1 MAATQP
7 PRTQLEEDDEQVE
20 NEQFIDPNDV
30 AAEVPLEGDA
40 PMDEDDEE
48 ERADETKEDED
59 IQIDENTIQHF
70 EAHNGSVFCI
80 SAHPTQPLAASGGE
94 DDLGYI
100 WDVMHGEVVVK
111 LTGHEDS
118 ISSIEWSFDGEMVA
132 TGGMDG
138 RVRIWKRVGKQ
149 DWKTWTFLT
158 ELQGPD
164 EITWLKWHPKGN
176 VLLAGSNDATVWL
189 WQLPSGNTMQVFAGH
204 EGPVQAGG
212 FTPDGKRII
221 TGDANGTLIFWDPR
235 SPTPVWK
242 ITSSDARFGMGE
254 GITAISTNVA
264 STMAVVGGAEGEL
277 RVVNLAKGEVI
288 GALEGHKEGESVEA
302 IEFVDWSATNAVGG
316 TASIVATG
324 ATDGKICIWDLTT
337 MKLRTTLTHNDSIT
351 SIHASPIST
360 GLGHHITSSSS
371 DKTLKTWDTRSGQLL
386 AEHRGH
392 RGPVLAA
399 AVGAFQEYAYVLSA
413 GDDGVCLVFDAK
425 L

>member
-7 PRTQLEEDDEQVE
+7 PRTQLDEDDEQVE
-20 NEQFIDPNDV
+20 DEQFIDPNDV
-30 AAEVPLEGDA
+30 AEEVPLEGDT
-40 PMDEDDEE
+40 PMEEDEE
-48 ERADETKEDED
+48 EQADGTKEDEE

-100 WDVMHGEVVVK
+100 WDVMHGEEVVK
-111 LTGHEDS
+111 LTGHTDS

-212 FTPDGKRII
+212 FTPD
-221 TGDANGTLIFWDPR
+221 
-235 SPTPVWK
+235 
-242 ITSSDARFGMGE
+242 
-254 GITAISTNVA
+254 
-264 STMAVVGGAEGEL
+264 
-277 RVVNLAKGEVI
+277 
-288 GALEGHKEGESVEA
+288 
-302 IEFVDWSATNAVGG
+302 
-316 TASIVATG
+316 
-324 ATDGKICIWDLTT
+324 
-337 MKLRTTLTHNDSIT
+337 
-351 SIHASPIST
+351 
-360 GLGHHITSSSS
+360 
-371 DKTLKTWDTRSGQLL
+371 
-386 AEHRGH
+386 
-392 RGPVLAA
+392 
-399 AVGAFQEYAYVLSA
+399 
-413 GDDGVCLVFDAK
+413 
-425 L
+425 